1 MPGEVDAQTTVR
13 RLIEA
18 FGAADIDGMRPLL
31 AADLRAYVTNAEGG
45 ADAVVGADEY
55 LARVEAMDLPSA
67 EFRIE
72 LTQLVEPTPGQVL
85 AMVEINATRG
95 ERRLHNHAAHLL
107 SIVDGVVAEWWM
119 VEALPAESDAFW
131 SR

>member
-1 MPGEVDAQTTVR
+1 MPSSAPTSTSA
-13 RLIEA
+13 L
-18 FGAADIDGMRPLL
+18 GAKRS
-31 AADLRAYVTNAEGG
+31 
-45 ADAVVGADEY
+45 
-55 LARVEAMDLPSA
+55 DLPSA
-67 EFRIE
+67 EFRIA
-72 LTQLVEPTPGQVL
+72 LHAQLVEPTPGQVL

-95 ERRLHNHAAHLL
+95 ERRLQNHAAHLL